1 MALFPLLPAGP
12 STGRRNQCSPLE
24 LRHATDHDSVGF
36 MTQRWKVLLV
46 TSVAVF
52 MGFLDVT
59 IVNIAFPDIEASF
72 PGTSLAGL
80 SWILNAYNIVF
91 AALLVPA
98 GRLSDRLGRRRMFF
112 VGVWTF
118 LAAST
123 VCGLA
128 PSIEVLVGARV
139 VQAAG
144 AAILVPTS
152 LALLLP
158 EFPLEQRATA
168 TALWGATGGIA
179 AATGP
184 ALGGVLVEATSWRWV
199 FFVNLAIGLPAL
211 IPARRLLRESR
222 DPNPGPLTDILGIVL
237 LVAGVGLLSLGIVKG
252 HDWGWDSAPVVG
264 SLVAS
269 AIALVAFVAR
279 SARHPAPV
287 IELGLLRVR
296 SFAVANAG
304 VFLFSL
310 GFYAV
315 LLANILFLTGVWG
328 YSVLEAGVAVTP
340 GPLMGGRPSGL
351 ARRGGVAGPPG
362 PLMAA
367 LSSAIAGRVIDRYG
381 QRVTAFPGG
390 ASFAL
395 GCTLFA
401 VGLDASPAYLTTF
414 LPATLLTGTG
424 VGLSFAS
431 FSSAAVMELPPA
443 RFATGSAISSCF
455 RQLGAVLGISVLLA
469 VIGDAPVLRDFHEAY
484 WLMALTG
491 FLAGLTGLTLTRDRA
506 TVQPWTSKSAP
517 STTPSRERAPSA
529 AQS

>member
-1 MALFPLLPAGP
+1 
-12 STGRRNQCSPLE
+12 
-24 LRHATDHDSVGF
+24 VK
-36 MTQRWKVLLV
+36 QRWKILLV

-98 GRLSDRLGRRRMFF
+98 GRLSDRVGRRRMFF
-112 VGVWTF
+112 VGVSTF
-118 LAAST
+118 LAASF

-128 PSIEVLVGARV
+128 PSVEVLVAARV

-184 ALGGVLVEATSWRWV
+184 ALGGVLVDATSWRWV

-222 DPNPGPLTDILGIVL
+222 EADPGPLTDIVGIVL

-252 HDWGWDSAPVVG
+252 QDWGWGSAAVVG

-269 AIALVAFVAR
+269 AIVLAAFVAR

-304 VFLFSL
+304 VFLFAL
-310 GFYAV
+310 GFYAL
-315 LLANILFLTGVWG
+315 LLANILFLTSVWG
-328 YSVLEAGVAVTP
+328 WSVLRAGIAVT
-340 GPLMGGRPSGL
+340 
-351 ARRGGVAGPPG
+351 PG

-367 LSSAIAGRVIDRYG
+367 LSATVGGRLADRYG
-381 QRVTAFPGG
+381 QRVVALPGG
-390 ASFAL
+390 L
-395 GCTLFA
+395 LFA
-401 VGLDASPAYLTTF
+401 AGCVVFATATGATPHYASEF

-424 VGLSFAS
+424 VGLSFAAWG
-431 FSSAAVMELPPA
+431 SAAVAELPPS
-443 RFATGSAISSCF
+443 RFATGSAISATS
-455 RQLGAVLGISVLLA
+455 RQIGAVLGIAVLVA
-469 VIGDAPVLRDFHEAY
+469 VIGTPRPEDVVSTFHTA
-484 WLMALTG
+484 WVLMAIPATA
-491 FLAGLTGLTLTRDRA
+491 AGLTALALGRVRA
-506 TVQPWTSKSAP
+506 RNP
-517 STTPSRERAPSA
+517 EA
-529 AQS
+529 ARVPAAVEA

>member
-1 MALFPLLPAGP
+1 MK
-12 STGRRNQCSPLE
+12 
-24 LRHATDHDSVGF
+24 
-36 MTQRWKVLLV
+36 QRWKVLLV

-72 PGTSLAGL
+72 PGTSLSGL

-98 GRLSDRLGRRRMFF
+98 GRLSDRVRPAAHVLRRRLDLPGGVCRVRAGAVGGGAGRRSCRA
-112 VGVWTF
+112 G
-118 LAAST
+118 
-123 VCGLA
+123 G
-128 PSIEVLVGARV
+128 
-139 VQAAG
+139 G
-144 AAILVPTS
+144 AALLVPTS

-184 ALGGVLVEATSWRWV
+184 ALGGVLVDATSWRWV

-222 DPNPGPLTDILGIVL
+222 EANPGPLTDIFGIVL

-252 HDWGWDSAPVVG
+252 HDWGWGSAPVIACLVG
-264 SLVAS
+264 SAVAL
-269 AIALVAFVAR
+269 AGFVAR

-304 VFLFSL
+304 VFLFAL

-315 LLANILFLTGVWG
+315 LLANILFLTSVWG
-328 YSVLEAGVAVTP
+328 WSVLRAGIAVT
-340 GPLMGGRPSGL
+340 
-351 ARRGGVAGPPG
+351 PG

-367 LSSAIAGRVIDRYG
+367 LSATVGGRLADRYG
-381 QRVTAFPGG
+381 QRVVALPGG
-390 ASFAL
+390 L
-395 GCTLFA
+395 LFA
-401 VGLDASPAYLTTF
+401 AGCLVFATGTGATPHYASEF
-414 LPATLLTGTG
+414 LPATLLTGAG
-424 VGLSFAS
+424 VGLSFAAWG
-431 FSSAAVMELPPA
+431 SAAVAELPPS
-443 RFATGSAISSCF
+443 RFATGSAISATS
-455 RQLGAVLGISVLLA
+455 RQIGAVLGIAVLVA
-469 VIGDAPVLRDFHEAY
+469 VIGTPSPEDALATFHTAWELMAIPAAAAG
-484 WLMALTG
+484 LMALALG
-491 FLAGLTGLTLTRDRA
+491 RVRARNPEAAVVLAGCGGVVPPERFELSALRLKVAALTN
-506 TVQPWTSKSAP
+506 
-517 STTPSRERAPSA
+517 
-529 AQS
+529 

>member
-1 MALFPLLPAGP
+1 
-12 STGRRNQCSPLE
+12 
-24 LRHATDHDSVGF
+24 VK
-36 MTQRWKVLLV
+36 QRWKVLLV

-112 VGVWTF
+112 VGVSTF
-118 LAAST
+118 LAASV

-128 PSIEVLVGARV
+128 PSVEVLVAARV

-179 AATGP
+179 AAAGP
-184 ALGGVLVEATSWRWV
+184 ALGGVLVDATSWRWV

-222 DPNPGPLTDILGIVL
+222 EANPGALTDIAGIVL

-252 HDWGWDSAPVVG
+252 QDWGWGSAGVVG
-264 SLVAS
+264 SLLAS
-269 AIALVAFVAR
+269 ALVLAAFVAR

-304 VFLFSL
+304 VFLFAL

-315 LLANILFLTGVWG
+315 LLANILFLTSVWG
-328 YSVLEAGVAVTP
+328 WSVLRAGIAVT
-340 GPLMGGRPSGL
+340 
-351 ARRGGVAGPPG
+351 PG

-367 LSSAIAGRVIDRYG
+367 LSATVGGRLADRYG
-381 QRVTAFPGG
+381 QRVVALPGG
-390 ASFAL
+390 L
-395 GCTLFA
+395 LFA
-401 VGLDASPAYLTTF
+401 AGCVVFATATGATPHYASEF

-424 VGLSFAS
+424 VGLSFAAWG
-431 FSSAAVMELPPA
+431 SAAVAELPPS
-443 RFATGSAISSCF
+443 RFATGSAISATS
-455 RQLGAVLGISVLLA
+455 RQIGAVLGIAILVAVLGTPRPEDA
-469 VIGDAPVLRDFHEAY
+469 VSTFHTA
-484 WLMALTG
+484 WVLMAIPATA
-491 FLAGLTGLTLTRDRA
+491 AGLTALALGRVRARNPEAAVALTA
-506 TVQPWTSKSAP
+506 VEA
-517 STTPSRERAPSA
+517 
-529 AQS
+529 

>member
-1 MALFPLLPAGP
+1 
-12 STGRRNQCSPLE
+12 
-24 LRHATDHDSVGF
+24 VK
-36 MTQRWKVLLV
+36 QRSKILLV

-98 GRLSDRLGRRRMFF
+98 GRLSDRVGRRRMFF
-112 VGVWTF
+112 VGVSTF
-118 LAAST
+118 LAASF

-128 PSIEVLVGARV
+128 PSVEVLVAARV

-184 ALGGVLVEATSWRWV
+184 ALGGVLVDATSWRWV

-222 DPNPGPLTDILGIVL
+222 EADPGPLTDIVGIVL

-252 HDWGWDSAPVVG
+252 QDWGWGSAAVVG

-269 AIALVAFVAR
+269 AIVLAAFVAR

-304 VFLFSL
+304 VFLFAL
-310 GFYAV
+310 GFYAL
-315 LLANILFLTGVWG
+315 LLANILFLTSVWG
-328 YSVLEAGVAVTP
+328 WSVLRAGIAVT
-340 GPLMGGRPSGL
+340 
-351 ARRGGVAGPPG
+351 PG

-367 LSSAIAGRVIDRYG
+367 LSATVGGRLADRYG
-381 QRVTAFPGG
+381 QRVVALPGG
-390 ASFAL
+390 L
-395 GCTLFA
+395 LFA
-401 VGLDASPAYLTTF
+401 AGCVVFATATGATPHYAREF

-424 VGLSFAS
+424 VGLSFAAWG
-431 FSSAAVMELPPA
+431 SAAVAELAPS
-443 RFATGSAISSCF
+443 RFATGSAISATS
-455 RQLGAVLGISVLLA
+455 RQIGAVLGIAVLVA
-469 VIGDAPVLRDFHEAY
+469 VIGTPSPEDAVSTFHTA
-484 WLMALTG
+484 WVLMAIPATA
-491 FLAGLTGLTLTRDRA
+491 AGLTALALGRVRA
-506 TVQPWTSKSAP
+506 RNP
-517 STTPSRERAPSA
+517 EA
-529 AQS
+529 ARVPAAVEA

>member
-1 MALFPLLPAGP
+1 MK
-12 STGRRNQCSPLE
+12 
-24 LRHATDHDSVGF
+24 
-36 MTQRWKVLLV
+36 QRWKVLLV

-59 IVNIAFPDIEASF
+59 IVNIALPDIEASF
-72 PGTSLAGL
+72 PDTSLAGL

-112 VGVWTF
+112 VGVSTF
-118 LAAST
+118 LAASA

-128 PSIEVLVGARV
+128 PSVEVLVAARV

-184 ALGGVLVEATSWRWV
+184 ALGGVLVEATSWRSV

-252 HDWGWDSAPVVG
+252 HDWGWGSAAVVG

-269 AIALVAFVAR
+269 ALVLAAFVAR

-304 VFLFSL
+304 VFLFAL

-328 YSVLEAGVAVTP
+328 WSVLRAGIAVT
-340 GPLMGGRPSGL
+340 
-351 ARRGGVAGPPG
+351 PG

-367 LSSAIAGRVIDRYG
+367 LSAAVGGRLADRYG
-381 QRVTAFPGG
+381 QRVIALPGG
-390 ASFAL
+390 L
-395 GCTLFA
+395 LFA
-401 VGLDASPAYLTTF
+401 AGCLVFAAGTGATPHYASEF

-424 VGLSFAS
+424 VGLSFAAWG
-431 FSSAAVMELPPA
+431 SAAVAELPPS
-443 RFATGSAISSCF
+443 RFATGSAISATS
-455 RQLGAVLGISVLLA
+455 RQIGAVLGIAVLVA
-469 VIGDAPVLRDFHEAY
+469 VIGTPSPEDVLATFHTA
-484 WLMALTG
+484 WVLMAI
-491 FLAGLTGLTLTRDRA
+491 
-506 TVQPWTSKSAP
+506 
-517 STTPSRERAPSA
+517 PSA
-529 AQS
+529 AEGQGEEARGRVRARNPEAAVALAAAEA

>member
-1 MALFPLLPAGP
+1 MK
-12 STGRRNQCSPLE
+12 
-24 LRHATDHDSVGF
+24 
-36 MTQRWKVLLV
+36 QRWKVLLV

-80 SWILNAYNIVF
+80 SWILNAYNILF

-118 LAAST
+118 LAASA

-128 PSIEVLVGARV
+128 PSVEVLVGARA

-168 TALWGATGGIA
+168 TALWGAAGGIA

-184 ALGGVLVEATSWRWV
+184 ALGGVLVAATSWRSV

-211 IPARRLLRESR
+211 IPARRLLHESR
-222 DPNPGPLTDILGIVL
+222 EPNPGPLTDILGIVL

-252 HDWGWDSAPVVG
+252 QDWGWGSAQVVG
-264 SLVAS
+264 SLAAS
-269 AIALVAFVAR
+269 ALALAAFVAR

-296 SFAVANAG
+296 SFAVANVG
-304 VFLFSL
+304 VFLFAL

-315 LLANILFLTGVWG
+315 LLANILFLTSVWG
-328 YSVLEAGVAVTP
+328 WSVLRAGIAVTP
-340 GPLMGGRPSGL
+340 GPLMAALWATVGGR
-351 ARRGGVAGPPG
+351 
-362 PLMAA
+362 
-367 LSSAIAGRVIDRYG
+367 LSDRFG
-381 QRVTAFPGG
+381 QRVVALPGG
-390 ASFAL
+390 L
-395 GCTLFA
+395 LFA
-401 VGLDASPAYLTTF
+401 AGCVVFATATGSVPHYAGEF

-424 VGLSFAS
+424 VGLSFAAWG
-431 FSSAAVMELPPA
+431 SAAVAELPPS
-443 RFATGSAISSCF
+443 RFATGSAISATS
-455 RQLGAVLGISVLLA
+455 RQIGAVLGIAVLVA
-469 VIGDAPVLRDFHEAY
+469 VIGTPRPEDAISTFHTA
-484 WLMALTG
+484 WALMAIPATA
-491 FLAGLTGLTLTRDRA
+491 AGLTALALGRVRARNPEAAVTLA
-506 TVQPWTSKSAP
+506 TA
-517 STTPSRERAPSA
+517 EA
-529 AQS
+529 

>member
-1 MALFPLLPAGP
+1 MK
-12 STGRRNQCSPLE
+12 
-24 LRHATDHDSVGF
+24 
-36 MTQRWKVLLV
+36 QRWKVLLV

-112 VGVWTF
+112 VGVCTF
-118 LAAST
+118 LAASV

-128 PSIEVLVGARV
+128 PSVEVLVAARV

-168 TALWGATGGIA
+168 TALWGATGAVA

-184 ALGGVLVEATSWRWV
+184 ALGGVLVDATSWRWV

-222 DPNPGPLTDILGIVL
+222 EEHPGPLSDILGIVL

-252 HDWGWDSAPVVG
+252 QEWGWGSARVVG
-264 SLVAS
+264 CVVA
-269 AIALVAFVAR
+269 AALVLAAFLAR

-287 IELGLLRVR
+287 IELKLLRVR
-296 SFAVANAG
+296 SFAVANTG

-310 GFYAV
+310 GFYAL
-315 LLANILFLTGVWG
+315 LLANILFLTSVWEW
-328 YSVLEAGVAVTP
+328 SVLRAGVAVTP
-340 GPLMGGRPSGL
+340 GPLMAATAAAMGGRL
-351 ARRGGVAGPPG
+351 A
-362 PLMAA
+362 
-367 LSSAIAGRVIDRYG
+367 DRYG
-381 QRVTAFPGG
+381 QRVVALPGG
-390 ASFAL
+390 L
-395 GCTLFA
+395 LFA
-401 VGLDASPAYLTTF
+401 AGCLVFAAGTGATPHYASEF
-414 LPATLLTGTG
+414 LPATLLTGAG
-424 VGLSFAS
+424 VGLSFAAWG
-431 FSSAAVMELPPA
+431 SAAVAELPPS
-443 RFATGSAISSCF
+443 RFATGSAISATS
-455 RQLGAVLGISVLLA
+455 RQIGAVLGIAILVA
-469 VIGDAPVLRDFHEAY
+469 VIGTPRPEDALSTFHTA
-484 WLMALTG
+484 WQLMAIPSTA
-491 FLAGLTGLTLTRDRA
+491 AGLIALALGRVRA
-506 TVQPWTSKSAP
+506 RNPEAVVAL
-517 STTPSRERAPSA
+517 A
-529 AQS
+529 AAEA

>member
-1 MALFPLLPAGP
+1 MK
-12 STGRRNQCSPLE
+12 
-24 LRHATDHDSVGF
+24 
-36 MTQRWKVLLV
+36 QRWKVLLV

-59 IVNIAFPDIEASF
+59 IVNIAFPDVEASF
-72 PGTSLAGL
+72 SGTSLAGL

-98 GRLSDRLGRRRMFF
+98 GRLSDRVGRRRMFF

-128 PSIEVLVGARV
+128 PSVEVLVGARV

-184 ALGGVLVEATSWRWV
+184 ALGGVLVATTSWRSV
-199 FFVNLAIGLPAL
+199 FFVNLLIGLPAL

-222 DPNPGPLTDILGIVL
+222 DPHPGPLTDILGIVL

-252 HDWGWDSAPVVG
+252 QDWGWGSAAVIG
-264 SLVAS
+264 SLVGS
-269 AIALVAFVAR
+269 ALALAAFVAR
-279 SARHPAPV
+279 AARHPAPV

-304 VFLFSL
+304 VFLFAL

-315 LLANILFLTGVWG
+315 LLANILFLTSVWDW
-328 YSVLEAGVAVTP
+328 SVLRAGIAVT
-340 GPLMGGRPSGL
+340 
-351 ARRGGVAGPPG
+351 PG

-367 LSSAIAGRVIDRYG
+367 LSATVGGRLADRYG
-381 QRVTAFPGG
+381 QRVVALPGG
-390 ASFAL
+390 L
-395 GCTLFA
+395 LFA
-401 VGLDASPAYLTTF
+401 AGCLVFATATGATPHYASEF

-424 VGLSFAS
+424 VGLSFAAWG
-431 FSSAAVMELPPA
+431 SAAVAELPPS
-443 RFATGSAISSCF
+443 RFATGSAISATS
-455 RQLGAVLGISVLLA
+455 RQIGAVLGIAVLVA
-469 VIGDAPVLRDFHEAY
+469 VIGTPRPEDAVSTFHTA
-484 WLMALTG
+484 WVLMAI
-491 FLAGLTGLTLTRDRA
+491 
-506 TVQPWTSKSAP
+506 
-517 STTPSRERAPSA
+517 PSA
-529 AQS
+529 AAGALALALGRVRARNPEAAVALAAAEA